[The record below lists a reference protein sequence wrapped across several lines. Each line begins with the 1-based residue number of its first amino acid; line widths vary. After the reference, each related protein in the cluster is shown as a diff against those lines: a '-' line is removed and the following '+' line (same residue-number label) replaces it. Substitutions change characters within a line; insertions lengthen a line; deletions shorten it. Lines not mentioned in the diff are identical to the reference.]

1 LNRQDES
8 KVQDHFYRKAD
19 EFDSIYEDDRDS
31 VSRVLDGLFRKS
43 VYARFELTLRKC
55 GDVSGK
61 KILDVGCGPGRYSVE
76 LAKRGAIVTGIDF
89 AESMIVKA
97 RRLAESQ
104 GVSERSTFKT
114 IDFKEMPADETYDIC
129 IGMGLFD
136 YISQPGGTLEKMNQ
150 VTEEKVIASVPV
162 KFSLLTPFRKIR
174 LALKDCPVFF
184 YEKSDIE
191 GLLRSAGFDA
201 FSIQKVYRDYFVTAT
216 PR

>member
-1 LNRQDES
+1 MNRQDES
-8 KVQDHFYRKAD
+8 KVQDHFSKKAD
-19 EFDSIYEDDRDS
+19 EFDVIYEGERDS
-31 VSRVLDGLFRKS
+31 VSKVLDGLFRKS
-43 VYARFELTLRKC
+43 VYARFELTLREC

-97 RRLAESQ
+97 RRLASVR
-104 GVSERSTFKT
+104 GVSEVSTFKT
-114 IDFKEMPADETYDIC
+114 IDFKDMPVDETYDIC

-136 YISQPGGTLEKMNQ
+136 YISQPEGTLEKMNQ
-150 VTEEKVIASVPV
+150 ITEEKVIASFPV

-184 YEKSDIE
+184 YERSDIE
-191 GLLRSAGFDA
+191 GLMTSAGFNA
-201 FSIQKVYRDYFVTAT
+201 FSIQKIYRDYFVAAT